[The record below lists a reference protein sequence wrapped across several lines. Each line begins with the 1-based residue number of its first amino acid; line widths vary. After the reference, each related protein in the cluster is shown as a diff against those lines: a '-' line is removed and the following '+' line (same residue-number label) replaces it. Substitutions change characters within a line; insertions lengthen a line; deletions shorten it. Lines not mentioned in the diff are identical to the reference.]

1 MPNAAPSK
9 KKKKKHAAGTMPAV
23 AISSATGIRTL
34 AVDIGGSGVKTM
46 LLDEAGKPNIG
57 PFECGGTLT
66 IHSKTKEI
74 TRSGQYWALA
84 HYSRVIRRGARRIE
98 SASVLPGLSHVAA
111 ANPDGSY
118 AVVLTHAGA
127 SRRVT
132 VRLSGMEAEVQLPSD
147 SITSLT
153 WQP

>member
-1 MPNAAPSK
+1 
-9 KKKKKHAAGTMPAV
+9 V
-23 AISSATGIRTL
+23 
-34 AVDIGGSGVKTM
+34 
-46 LLDEAGKPNIG
+46 LDEAGKPNIG
-57 PFECGGTLT
+57 PFECGGTVT
-66 IHSKTKEI
+66 IHSKSMEI

-84 HYSRVIRRGARRIE
+84 HYSRAIRRGARRIE

-111 ANPDGSY
+111 VNADGSY

-127 SRRVT
+127 SRRVA

-147 SITSLT
+147 SITSMT